1 MNARTVIIAGSFAQV
16 ALLIVGTYVAVVATS
31 YAIGG
36 LCCCVA
42 SEWEG

>member
-1 MNARTVIIAGSFAQV
+1 MKPRTIIIAGSFAQV

-36 LCCCVA
+36 LMCCA
-42 SEWEG
+42 QSEFGD

>member
-1 MNARTVIIAGSFAQV
+1 MNPRTIIIAGSFAQV
-16 ALLIVGTYVAVVATS
+16 GLLIVGAYVAIVATS